1 MIQSLDA
8 QTSGSNT
15 SVSNN
20 CFTNQEV
27 DYLLYQDAAAM
38 RLRVDSAE
46 YAAKINKFLINEA
59 QYKANESDLKSQLK
73 NEKRNSQEFKDDAVN
88 MRIKYTNSETKVK
101 RRGGIIIGSVSI
113 NVVLIVVGGAII
125 YFK

>member
-1 MIQSLDA
+1 
-8 QTSGSNT
+8 
-15 SVSNN
+15 
-20 CFTNQEV
+20 
-27 DYLLYQDAAAM
+27 M